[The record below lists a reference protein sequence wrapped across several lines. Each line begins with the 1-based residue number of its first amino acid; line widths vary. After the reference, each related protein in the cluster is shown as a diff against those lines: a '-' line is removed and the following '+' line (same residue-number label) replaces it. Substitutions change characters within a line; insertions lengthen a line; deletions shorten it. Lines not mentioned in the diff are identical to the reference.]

1 MSYLIAAAGTG
12 GHVFP
17 GLAVGEALVEG
28 GIDRDQVL
36 FVGGDRLEKE
46 VYPAAGFPFV
56 RTKLAGLRRE
66 LSLENLR
73 LPQTIWRAS
82 VEIGRAMAEH
92 GVTMALGMGGYV
104 TVPVAMAARRRGVP
118 LFIAEQNAAAGLA
131 NRFASRWAQRV
142 FGSFPV
148 TEGLP
153 GAEWIGNPIR
163 TPLRLFDRAR
173 LRNQARRHFHLDDE
187 GVVVGVIGGSLGAGA
202 LNRVAATLAA
212 SSPEYSIL
220 NLCGTGNL
228 AEQQQRAEA
237 SPAKWIVR
245 GFEPRIELFYAAVDA
260 VVARA
265 GGAVAELTATATPA
279 VLIPGGFGSGGHQ
292 EANASFLAATGAA
305 VLLSEERLEDSPRVV
320 AELLS
325 SSSLSRMSEAAK
337 TLARPNAA
345 LNIAAAMRAAH
356 DRELP

>member
-17 GLAVGEALVEG
+17 GLAVGEALVEL

-46 VYPAAGFPFV
+46 VYPEAGFPFLASE
-56 RTKLAGLRRE
+56 LAGLRRE

-73 LPQTIWRAS
+73 LPQKIWRAS
-82 VEIGRAMAEH
+82 ARIGRAMAER
-92 GVTMALGMGGYV
+92 GVTIALGMGGYV
-104 TVPVAMAARRRGVP
+104 TVPLAMAARRRSVP

-131 NRFASRWAQRV
+131 NRFASRWAKRI

-148 TEGLP
+148 TEGLA

-173 LRNQARRHFHLDDE
+173 LRNEARRHFQLDDE
-187 GVVVGVIGGSLGAGA
+187 GVVVGVIGGSLGAGV
-202 LNRVAATLAA
+202 LNRVAAALAA

-220 NLCGTGNL
+220 NLCGTSNL
-228 AEQQQRAEA
+228 AEQQQRAAA

-260 VVARA
+260 VVGRA

-305 VLLSEERLEDSPRVV
+305 VLLSEERIEESPKVV
-320 AELLS
+320 AELLLP
-325 SSSLSRMSEAAK
+325 SSLARMAEAAK

-345 LNIAAAMRAAH
+345 PDIAAAMHAAH
-356 DRELP
+356 EAP

>member
-17 GLAVGEALVEG
+17 GLAVGEALVELG
-28 GIDRDQVL
+28 TDRDQVL

-46 VYPAAGFPFV
+46 VYPEAGFPFLGIE
-56 RTKLAGLRRE
+56 LAGLKRE
-66 LSLENLR
+66 LTVENLK

-82 VEIGRAMAEH
+82 VRIGRAMAER
-92 GVTMALGMGGYV
+92 GVSMALGMGGYV
-104 TVPVAMAARRRGVP
+104 TVPMAMAARRRGVP
-118 LFIAEQNAAAGLA
+118 FFVAEQNAAAGLA
-131 NRFASRWAQRV
+131 NRFAARWAIRA

-163 TPLRLFDRAR
+163 TPLRLFDRSR
-173 LRNQARRHFHLDDE
+173 LRNESRRHFQVDQSA
-187 GVVVGVIGGSLGAGA
+187 VVVGVIGGSLGAGA
-202 LNRVAATLAA
+202 LNRVAAILAA
-212 SSPEYSIL
+212 SSPDYAII
-220 NLCGTGNL
+220 NLCGTANL
-228 AEQQQRAEA
+228 AEQQELAEA
-237 SPAKWIVR
+237 SPARWIVR

-260 VVARA
+260 IVARA

-292 EANASFLAATGAA
+292 EANAAFLAAAGAA
-305 VLLSEERLEDSPRVV
+305 VLLSEDRIEESPRVV

-325 SSSLSRMSEAAK
+325 SSSLSRMSKATK

-345 LNIAAAMRAAH
+345 LDIATAMRAAF
-356 DRELP
+356 EAS

>member
-17 GLAVGEALVEG
+17 GLAVGDALVEG
-28 GIDRDQVL
+28 GTDRDEVL
-36 FVGGDRLEKE
+36 FVGGDRLEQE
-46 VYPAAGFPFV
+46 VYPEAGFPFL

-82 VEIGRAMAEH
+82 VEIGRAIAEH
-92 GVTMALGMGGYV
+92 GVKVALGMGGYV
-104 TVPVAMAARRRGVP
+104 TVPLAMAARRRGVP
-118 LFIAEQNAAAGLA
+118 LFLAEQNAAAGLA
-131 NRFASRWAQRV
+131 NRFAARWADRI

-153 GAEWIGNPIR
+153 EAEWIGNPIR

-173 LRNQARRHFHLDDE
+173 LRDEARRHFQLDDE
-187 GVVVGVIGGSLGAGA
+187 GLVVGVIGGSLGAGA
-202 LNRVAATLAA
+202 LNQVAALLAA
-212 SSPEYSIL
+212 SSPGYAIL
-220 NLCGTGNL
+220 NLCGRGNL
-228 AEQQQRAEA
+228 GEQKQRAEA
-237 SPAKWIVR
+237 SPARWVVR

-292 EANASFLAATGAA
+292 EANASFLVATGAA
-305 VLLSEERLEDSPRVV
+305 LLLSEDRLEESPAMV

-325 SSSLSRMSEAAK
+325 SSSLSRMAEAAK

-345 LNIAAAMRAAH
+345 LDIAAAMRAAH
-356 DRELP
+356 EAM

>member
-17 GLAVGEALVEG
+17 GLAVGDALVEG
-28 GIDRDQVL
+28 GTDRDEVL
-36 FVGGDRLEKE
+36 FVGGDRLEQE
-46 VYPAAGFPFV
+46 VYPEAGFPFL
-56 RTKLAGLRRE
+56 RTKLAGLRRGP
-66 LSLENLR
+66 SLENLR

-92 GVTMALGMGGYV
+92 GVKVALGMGGYV
-104 TVPVAMAARRRGVP
+104 TVPLAMAARRRGVP
-118 LFIAEQNAAAGLA
+118 LFLAEQNAAAGLA
-131 NRFASRWAQRV
+131 NRFAARWADRI

-153 GAEWIGNPIR
+153 EAEWIGNPIR

-173 LRNQARRHFHLDDE
+173 LRDEARRHFHLDDE
-187 GVVVGVIGGSLGAGA
+187 GLVVGVIGGSLGAGA
-202 LNRVAATLAA
+202 LNQVAALLAA
-212 SSPEYSIL
+212 SSPGYAIL
-220 NLCGTGNL
+220 NLCGRGNL
-228 AEQQQRAEA
+228 GEQKQRAEA
-237 SPAKWIVR
+237 SPARWVVR

-292 EANASFLAATGAA
+292 EANASFLVATGAA
-305 VLLSEERLEDSPRVV
+305 LLLSEDRLEESPAMV

-325 SSSLSRMSEAAK
+325 SSSLSRMAEAAK

-345 LNIAAAMRAAH
+345 LDIAAAMRAAH
-356 DRELP
+356 EAM